1 MKIGIFTKDTTQV
14 IHAAKDFQAKLLQ
27 SDLASNIFRHAEDI
41 CAVDL
46 IVALGG
52 DGTVLRAAKRAA
64 ELCVPIVGINY
75 GTLGFLTEFERTE
88 IDSAIALICNKH
100 AVIQKRSLLEVTL
113 NGRHA
118 HCLNEMTLL
127 RRVVPQDGNRIVK
140 ISVDIDNRYAG
151 DFTADGL
158 IVATPTGS
166 TAYSLSA
173 GGSIMSPDCETF
185 LLTPVCSFSMRS
197 RPIAYPDTRTLSFRL
212 EEGTVPLLLYGDG
225 VYLGEVGADDAL
237 TVKKSDRTAH
247 FLTRDKSGFFRRL
260 TEKIN

>member
-127 RRVVPQDGNRIVK
+127 RRVVPQNGNRIVK

-166 TAYSLSA
+166 TA
-173 GGSIMSPDCETF
+173 
-185 LLTPVCSFSMRS
+185 FSMRS
-197 RPIAYPDTRTLSFRL
+197 RPIAYPDTRTLYFRL